1 MPRLD
6 FDVETCSAAGIKVGA
21 YRYARHPTTIVRCA
35 SYRLIEDDGTRGPMQ
50 TWLAG
55 APAPATWLAVAANP
69 EIPICAFNIPF
80 DGQILEQKL
89 VPFHGWPAIPRSRWR
104 CAQAAALARA
114 LPGSLDHVATA
125 LGIEGKD
132 KAGAAVMKRLARPR
146 QQTKAEKKA
155 GVPLDFSATPEELAI
170 LEKYNRF
177 DTHLL
182 TDVVDHVGLLPP
194 AEQIVW
200 QLCLT
205 INERG
210 VHFDVPLLDAAL
222 AIVTDAKIDVCN
234 RLAEL
239 TEGAVTSPQQP
250 VDAYNKWLAKHG
262 HKLSNLQKSTIADAL
277 LDPKLPALAR
287 QLLELRQGGAGAAS
301 SKLPTLR
308 DWIDETDHRIRHAYR
323 YHGSSSGR
331 FTSLGCQ
338 LHNLRKPEMTG
349 IAGAIA
355 AIATGSL
362 TEVCARGFER
372 PLETA
377 GQLARRSRHRRRASG
392 S

>member
-1 MPRLD
+1 
-6 FDVETCSAAGIKVGA
+6 
-21 YRYARHPTTIVRCA
+21 
-35 SYRLIEDDGTRGPMQ
+35 
-50 TWLAG
+50 
-55 APAPATWLAVAANP
+55 
-69 EIPICAFNIPF
+69 
-80 DGQILEQKL
+80 
-89 VPFHGWPAIPRSRWR
+89 
-104 CAQAAALARA
+104 
-114 LPGSLDHVATA
+114 
-125 LGIEGKD
+125 
-132 KAGAAVMKRLARPR
+132 MKRLARPR

-287 QLLELRQGGAGAAS
+287 QLLELRQGGAGARRLRSYRRCGIGSTKPTIGSGMPIAITAAPAAAS
-301 SKLPTLR
+301 R
-308 DWIDETDHRIRHAYR
+308 RWVANCII
-323 YHGSSSGR
+323 
-331 FTSLGCQ
+331 
-338 LHNLRKPEMTG
+338 
-349 IAGAIA
+349 
-355 AIATGSL
+355 
-362 TEVCARGFER
+362 CASPR
-372 PLETA
+372 
-377 GQLARRSRHRRRASG
+377 
-392 S
+392 